1 MILECIKMDIFF
13 FIDDFVSVF
22 NVGFIYV
29 KSVVKKL
36 VDCLMIG
43 WNEIRVVLM
52 IFGLIVFI
60 WFNFGLY
67 ID

>member
-43 WNEIRVVLM
+43 
-52 IFGLIVFI
+52 
-60 WFNFGLY
+60 
-67 ID
+67 